1 MIPTFEKPLNEWGI
15 HRDGVGTTKY
25 ANPIDAGQP
34 LSEDV
39 AEIIQTSINA
49 GYDSFLDLVSKGR
62 NMTKEEVDKIAQ
74 GRVWSGKKAHELGL
88 VDNLGS
94 LDDAIKSAAKLAGL
108 EDYDVLNVKRT
119 LSENEKFLKELF
131 NQAEI
136 TELMQDKQVKN
147 LKPSLQGK
155 VIQQVSETFQMLTSW
170 NDPNNAYATCFCE
183 IN

>member
-1 MIPTFEKPLNEWGI
+1 MWL
-15 HRDGVGTTKY
+15 
-25 ANPIDAGQP
+25 
-34 LSEDV
+34 
-39 AEIIQTSINA
+39 
-49 GYDSFLDLVSKGR
+49 
-62 NMTKEEVDKIAQ
+62 
-74 GRVWSGKKAHELGL
+74 GKKAQELEL
-88 VDNLGS
+88 VDNLGN